1 MRSTTHGTEAKGYNH
16 RRYAS
21 RLGESVVALALF
33 TLMLV
38 GVPAS
43 IASASPVSFHTM
55 CKYAKMAP
63 DDPIVYPNQPGA
75 SHLHDFFGNT
85 TTNASST
92 LSSLLHG
99 GTTCDVTADTAAYW
113 FPALISS
120 SGQVVVPTRVS
131 AYYLQGYLQPNER
144 VTAFPAGLKIVAGGD
159 THDLLI
165 AGYSCSE
172 GMPQSSVPLNC
183 GNGSLRAVVAFP
195 SCWDGRNTN
204 SPDNRRHMAYPK
216 GTGCPSG
223 FPVRVPKLVLH
234 VRYPISNG
242 QGYRLSSDARLIT
255 SNGMSLH
262 ADYFNAWNQNAL
274 NALVQSCLN
283 GSGSGCPN

>member
-1 MRSTTHGTEAKGYNH
+1 MISTTHGTEAKGYNH
-16 RRYAS
+16 RRFAS
-21 RLGESVVALALF
+21 RIGSSVVALALF

-85 TTNASST
+85 TTNVSST

-144 VTAFPAGLKIVAGGD
+144 VTAFPAGLKSWPAA
-159 THDLLI
+159 T
-165 AGYSCSE
+165 
-172 GMPQSSVPLNC
+172 
-183 GNGSLRAVVAFP
+183 R
-195 SCWDGRNTN
+195 T
-204 SPDNRRHMAYPK
+204 
-216 GTGCPSG
+216 
-223 FPVRVPKLVLH
+223 
-234 VRYPISNG
+234 IS
-242 QGYRLSSDARLIT
+242 
-255 SNGMSLH
+255 
-262 ADYFNAWNQNAL
+262 
-274 NALVQSCLN
+274 
-283 GSGSGCPN
+283 